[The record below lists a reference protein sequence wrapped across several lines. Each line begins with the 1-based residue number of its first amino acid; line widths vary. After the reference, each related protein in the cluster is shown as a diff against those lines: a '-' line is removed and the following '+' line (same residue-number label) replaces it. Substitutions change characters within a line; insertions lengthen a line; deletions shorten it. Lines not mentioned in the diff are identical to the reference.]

1 MSRLELRVELIER
14 GLRELLGQLEAL
26 KRDIAAEP
34 GPLSVA
40 AAVCAALGAQVEA
53 VVAGAKTR
61 GPTRAR
67 HACALAMHRRGMSYS
82 EIADVLGMGDHST
95 AIGAVRSARKLAGM
109 LPEVARAV
117 EIGESVPGPTREPRK
132 AFVSGLRH
140 GHAPLFLS
148 CLCKRC
154 KAARRRSEGQAVRL
168 QPEAQP
174 ATAA

>member
-14 GLRELLGQLEAL
+14 GLRELLGQLEEL

-40 AAVCAALGAQVEA
+40 AAVCTALGAQIEA
-53 VVAGAKTR
+53 VVSGVKTR

-95 AIGAVRSARKLAGM
+95 AIAAVRSARKLAGL

-117 EIGESVPGPTREPRK
+117 DIGASVPGPTRAPKK
-132 AFVSGLRH
+132 AFVAGLRH
-140 GHAPLFLS
+140 GHEPLCDS
-148 CLCKRC
+148 CDCKRC
-154 KAARRRSEGQAVRL
+154 KAVCRRLSAPQMVQSE
-168 QPEAQP
+168 P
-174 ATAA
+174 AACL